1 MYCFFVK
8 KKNRKNAASYLCYTS
23 TTCINL
29 LNHVVKVKGID
40 CTADFDN
47 SLSRMDN
54 FDKFFKTGK
63 ISCNT
68 LKYVLGMAKAAYQGQ
83 LEGTETKRK
92 YADES
97 YRGKKIIE
105 FSVQLVANQY
115 TNFNNTKF

>member
-1 MYCFFVK
+1 
-8 KKNRKNAASYLCYTS
+8 
-23 TTCINL
+23 
-29 LNHVVKVKGID
+29 
-40 CTADFDN
+40 
-47 SLSRMDN
+47 
-54 FDKFFKTGK
+54 
-63 ISCNT
+63 
-68 LKYVLGMAKAAYQGQ
+68 MAKAAYQGQ